1 MNRRLSEREIALAA
15 SGWIVRNNRGL
26 TAAEQ
31 DEFSSWLAADPRHGE
46 WWAKRRR
53 MGKPLNLLR
62 LVKASTTFEGAAR
75 YAAWK
80 IERHTGLPLEVTP
93 LNERF
98 PLLAAPRVLWALWRH
113 RRSQKNA

>member
-1 MNRRLSEREIALAA
+1 MAGERLSPDLPHWQRGVILNWWQRRRRL
-15 SGWIVRNNRGL
+15 
-26 TAAEQ
+26 
-31 DEFSSWLAADPRHGE
+31 
-46 WWAKRRR
+46 
-53 MGKPLNLLR
+53 GKPLNLLR

-93 LNERF
+93 LSERF

-113 RRSQKNA
+113 RRASSGTSPGSRSG

>member
-1 MNRRLSEREIALAA
+1 MADDSDVLDALAKEIDPTDA
-15 SGWIVRNNRGL
+15 KAVAAAPVVLARRAVRR
-26 TAAEQ
+26 
-31 DEFSSWLAADPRHGE
+31 
-46 WWAKRRR
+46 WARRR
-53 MGKPLNLLR
+53 WLGKCLNLLR